1 MNMSLT
7 TKYVPDPRAADGVEA
22 PRPDVAQDVEQLYRE
37 LADMPSLEPC
47 PAVNDAFTR
56 LVSLVLT
63 VPDDDA
69 AALLHDPEVRAITP
83 MLRAL
88 CAAGESMLEFR
99 WAARIAAAQSPYTEL
114 GRFPYVGNY
123 RRLTRM
129 ETGAL
134 ASAVTSRTVSMA
146 FVGAGPLPLS
156 ALLFAR
162 EMEAP
167 VCLVDNDDAA
177 LEAAAKTAF
186 ALGVQV
192 ELREGDAARV
202 DLSDH
207 DVVVL
212 AALAGLTVDDKR
224 LVLDRLPRSMSPGSL
239 LLARSAHGARTL
251 LYPPIGPEALDG
263 FDVLNV
269 VHPVNDVL
277 NSAVLAR
284 AAGQE
289 W

>member
-7 TKYVPDPRAADGVEA
+7 TKCVPSRRTSDSVDASKS
-22 PRPDVAQDVEQLYRE
+22 DVARNIEQLYRE

-69 AALLHDPEVRAITP
+69 AALLHDLEVRAIMPT
-83 MLRAL
+83 LRAL
-88 CAAGESMLEFR
+88 CAAGESLLEAT
-99 WAARIAAAQSPYTEL
+99 WSARIAAAQSPYTEL
-114 GRFPYVGNY
+114 ERFPYIGNY
-123 RRLTRM
+123 RRLTQM
-129 ETGAL
+129 ETGVL
-134 ASAVTSRTVSMA
+134 ASAITSRTRSMA

-156 ALLFAR
+156 ALLFASD
-162 EMEAP
+162 MEAP

-212 AALAGLTVDDKR
+212 AALAGGTVDDKR
-224 LVLDRLPRSMSPGSL
+224 LVLDRLPRSMAPGSL
-239 LLARSAHGARTL
+239 LLARSAYGARTL
-251 LYPPIGPEALDG
+251 LYPPIVHEALDG

-284 AAGQE
+284 AGQE
-289 W
+289 R